1 MEKAKTRF
9 GIECIPKPRGG
20 ALGARGGGGGG
31 GLPRSNFA
39 LELVEA
45 LELLLFHA
53 VQFADSGRKDGHQVA
68 LAVHVERVEQM
79 VQRLFRPNMF
89 DDTIKKNV
97 QNKKQKKTRRL
108 QRPPTGLALLQL
120 VFSSWNYQRLE

>member
-1 MEKAKTRF
+1 MYSETE
-9 GIECIPKPRGG
+9 GWGPRGKG
-20 ALGARGGGGGG
+20 WRWGW

-97 QNKKQKKTRRL
+97 QNKKQKKNS
-108 QRPPTGLALLQL
+108 PTPTSANG
-120 VFSSWNYQRLE
+120 FSSPSTRFIFMELSKT